1 MLLTGLAAWA
11 ALTGNAVAQGGNRP
25 YPYKP
30 IRWVT
35 GGGPDAMARIL
46 GQKITEAW
54 GQQVVVEE
62 RGSGGGMMSAEL
74 ILDACVRIPVIG
86 SGVAP
91 DAIDASERFA
101 PAIEAVLRA
110 VAQHLARPR

>member
-1 MLLTGLAAWA
+1 MKNRRLPLLTGLIIWA
-11 ALTGNAVAQGGNRP
+11 ALAGNAVAQSGNRP

-62 RGSGGGMMSAEL
+62 R
-74 ILDACVRIPVIG
+74 V
-86 SGVAP
+86 
-91 DAIDASERFA
+91 
-101 PAIEAVLRA
+101 A
-110 VAQHLARPR
+110 VAA